1 MSVIQLDTFKKFNN
15 DAEIKIPGIE
25 TTWNVTFDDAYRVKA
40 SMIASQVEKLYRK
53 QTDDDYLNKL
63 LDMPDAKRKERLTKD
78 MDEMKTTCI
87 NGLNEL
93 LNDGKAGQQ
102 LYDALGHST
111 EILAQIIGQLN
122 DSADK
127 TLTVGENEE
136 SKRKMSLYDSE
147 R

>member
-25 TTWNVTFDDAYRVKA
+25 TTWNVTFDDAYRVKS

-53 QTDDDYLNKL
+53 SNDDDYLNKL
-63 LDMPDAKRKERLTKD
+63 LDMPDTKRKERLIKD

-102 LYDALGHST
+102 LYDTLGHST

-127 TLTVGENEE
+127 TLDLNKEE
-136 SKRKMSLYDSE
+136 QDKAQMHLYDSE

>member
-15 DAEIKIPGIE
+15 DAKIKIPGIE

-102 LYDALGHST
+102 LYDTLGHST

-122 DSADK
+122 ESADK

-136 SKRKMSLYDSE
+136 SERKMSLYDSE

>member
-15 DAEIKIPGIE
+15 DAKIKIPGIE
-25 TTWNVTFDDAYRVKA
+25 TTWNVTFDDAYRVKS

-53 QTDDDYLNKL
+53 QNDDDYLNKL

-102 LYDALGHST
+102 LYDTLGHST

-127 TLTVGENEE
+127 TLAVGENEE
-136 SKRKMSLYDSE
+136 SERKMSLYDSE

>member
-15 DAEIKIPGIE
+15 EAEIKIPGIE

-102 LYDALGHST
+102 LYDTFGHST

-127 TLTVGENEE
+127 TLAVGENEE
-136 SKRKMSLYDSE
+136 SERKMSLYDSE

>member
-63 LDMPDAKRKERLTKD
+63 LDMPDAKRKERLIKD

>member
-1 MSVIQLDTFKKFNN
+1 MSVIKLDNFEKFDNSV
-15 DAEIKIPGIE
+15 EVKIPGVE
-25 TTWNVTFDDAYRVKA
+25 APWNVTFDDAYRVKS

-63 LDMPDAKRKERLTKD
+63 LDMPDAKRKERLIKD

-102 LYDALGHST
+102 LYDTLGHST

-127 TLTVGENEE
+127 TLDLNKDEEN
-136 SKRKMSLYDSE
+136 KAQMHLYDSE

>member
-93 LNDGKAGQQ
+93 LNDAKAGQQ
-102 LYDALGHST
+102 LYDTLGHST

-136 SKRKMSLYDSE
+136 SERKMSLYDSE

>member
-102 LYDALGHST
+102 LYDTLGHST

-136 SKRKMSLYDSE
+136 SERKMSLYDSE

>member
-25 TTWNVTFDDAYRVKA
+25 TNWNVTFDDAYRVKS

-53 QTDDDYLNKL
+53 QNDDDYLNKL

-78 MDEMKTTCI
+78 MDEMITTCN

-93 LNDGKAGQQ
+93 GNDGKAGQQ
-102 LYDALGHST
+102 
-111 EILAQIIGQLN
+111 I
-122 DSADK
+122 
-127 TLTVGENEE
+127 
-136 SKRKMSLYDSE
+136 
-147 R
+147 

>member
-102 LYDALGHST
+102 LYDTLGHST

-122 DSADK
+122 ESADK

-136 SKRKMSLYDSE
+136 SERKMSLYDSE

>member
-25 TTWNVTFDDAYRVKA
+25 TNWNVTFDDAYRVKS

-53 QTDDDYLNKL
+53 QNDDDYLNKL

-102 LYDALGHST
+102 
-111 EILAQIIGQLN
+111 ILAQIIGQLN

-127 TLTVGENEE
+127 TLDLNKEE
-136 SKRKMSLYDSE
+136 QDKAQMHLYDSE